1 MTTSV
6 VVFGREPVVGKV
18 KRRLARGLGADAAA
32 RIYAAVLDHTLHTVS
47 GCGVPCFLSLAEVPS
62 EKWKKPDGF
71 SLEIQVSGDLGD
83 RMAATFAR
91 RFREGARRVVL
102 LGSDCPWVVATHV
115 HAAIAFLEDSEVV
128 IGPATDGGY
137 WLVAQRAPG
146 VDLFTGVPWSSPGT
160 LDRTRKRLAAL
171 GVAWTEI
178 EELRDI
184 DTASDLEAVLN
195 DPRTPEGLRNQ
206 FVKML
211 NSAGI

>member
-1 MTTSV
+1 MTTRV

-32 RIYAAVLDHTLHTVS
+32 RIYAAVLDHTLNSVA
-47 GCGVPCFLSLAEVPS
+47 GCGVPCFLSLAEKPS
-62 EKWKKPDGF
+62 ERWKIPDGF
-71 SLEIQVSGDLGD
+71 SLEIQVSGELGD
-83 RMAATFAR
+83 RMAATFDQ
-91 RFREGARRVVL
+91 RFREGTRRVVL
-102 LGSDCPWVVATHV
+102 LGSDCPWVTAAHI
-115 HAAIAFLEDSEVV
+115 HAAIAALKDSEVV

-146 VDLFTGVPWSSPGT
+146 FDLFSGVPWSSPGT
-160 LDRTRKRLAAL
+160 LDRTRNRLAAI
-171 GVAWTEI
+171 GATWTEI

-206 FVKML
+206 FVRTLKR
-211 NSAGI
+211 